1 MSAIDDKYLL
11 LGGAQGFLG
20 QPTSPELL
28 TPNGLGS
35 YRHYQ
40 GGSIYWNH
48 SLAFAY
54 EVHGLIRAKWASLGW
69 ENSFL
74 GFPMTDELP
83 VPVSSGRGRA
93 NTFEGNRG
101 AIAWTP
107 NTGAHEVHG
116 EIFRCW
122 LRLGREDGLGFPLTD
137 ELTTPDGRGRYNHF
151 ENGSIYW
158 TPQTGAHEV
167 TGYIKD
173 AWAQAGWEL
182 GSLGYPV
189 IGPLQMRPTYSPT
202 DFQDFEHG
210 SLYDWLGNSRI
221 VIRNPAVTALS
232 GIIIEWGNFEN
243 LLPDRDRISVE
254 FSGHNP
260 DGNIQL
266 TLKAGPGIVWW
277 KAVSLWSP
285 TQGDILEAWTQD
297 NHTTTTI
304 SIPPSAVEPS
314 NLFLQFKKAKFLGIH
329 TGMYWLARADRL
341 IGNNVTFTWLKD
353 T

>member
-1 MSAIDDKYLL
+1 MSAIDDKYLQ

-20 QPTSPELL
+20 TSISPELL

-40 GGSIYWNH
+40 NGSIYWNH
-48 SLAFAY
+48 SLPFAN

-74 GFPMTDELP
+74 GFPITDELS
-83 VPVSSGRGRA
+83 VASGRGRA

-116 EIFRCW
+116 AIFQCW

-137 ELTTPDGRGRYNHF
+137 ELTCPDGVGRYNHF

-173 AWAQAGWEL
+173 AWAQVGWEL
-182 GSLGYPV
+182 GPLGYPV
-189 IGPLQMRPTYSPT
+189 TGPSQMRPTDSPT
-202 DFQDFEHG
+202 DFQDFENG
-210 SLYDWLGNSRI
+210 SLYDWLGNNR
-221 VIRNPAVTALS
+221 T
-232 GIIIEWGNFEN
+232 IIGWGNFDN
-243 LLPDRDRISVE
+243 LLPDRDLISVK

-260 DGNIQL
+260 NGNIQL
-266 TLKAGPGIVWW
+266 TLKAGPGITWW
-277 KAVSLWSP
+277 KAVSIWSP

-304 SIPPSAVEPS
+304 SIPPSVVEPS
-314 NLFLQFKKAKFLGIH
+314 NIFLQFKKAKFLGIH
-329 TGMYWLARADRL
+329 TGMYWLTRVDRL